1 MAEHLLVTIGK
12 ERFADPV
19 RQTVHLVDDKE
30 QNDFLNDI
38 EHVPHAYVLACAM
51 DRQLKSERAWAIP
64 YRIKEII
71 GSFDFPDLMAVSL
84 DEYKK
89 IFIDNMLHRYNE
101 IMAGVFYSAVQD
113 IATKYDGDASRIWS
127 NKPSSAKVIYNFLQ
141 FKGVGIK
148 IATMAANILARQ
160 FKIPFS
166 DYYSIDI
173 SPDVHILRV
182 MRRTGLVS
190 PNAELE
196 SVIYKARELCP
207 EFPGV
212 IDFSCWEIGRAYCRP
227 NNPNCHACIIKSE
240 CAKVFENNRRQ
251 R

>member
-1 MAEHLLVTIGK
+1 MSEYLLVKIGK

-19 RQTVHLVDDKE
+19 RQTVRFVDDKE

-38 EHVPHAYVLACAM
+38 EHVPHAYVLACVM

-64 YRIKEII
+64 YKIKEIL
-71 GSFDFPDLMAVSL
+71 GSFDFTALQAVSL

-89 IFIDNMLHRYNE
+89 IFSDNALHRYNE
-101 IMAGVFYSAVQD
+101 IMADVFYSAVQD
-113 IATKYDGDASRIWS
+113 IVEKYDGDASRIWS
-127 NKPSSAKVIYNFLQ
+127 NRPSSAKVVYDFLQ
-141 FKGVGIK
+141 FKGVGPK

-182 MRRTGLVS
+182 LRRTGLVS
-190 PNAELE
+190 PNAEID

-227 NNPNCHACIIKSE
+227 NNPNCRECIIKDE
-240 CAKVFENNRRQ
+240 CKKVF
-251 R
+251 